1 MPNFDAGSYF
11 LTTLAP
17 IQAGGVADPDGLVVS
32 HRQRVQEALLT
43 LPTALQSP
51 ATEKIGVPSPFAR
64 NRRTHLCRFVVIDD
78 AVFNGREPK
87 NPILTGVFGPDPIN
101 PGPVDRLNAA
111 YLMFCADIDAV
122 TRDGDPLPA
131 TLSKAEQDAVRDAYA
146 RTLWDTAEA
155 ELRPIYENCVG
166 FGRVRTADDFAAY
179 LARCQVETTMPFHD
193 YWTKA
198 PKLKALPVPALAVAA
213 GGPVLLLALALVGWV
228 LRTETVPLLS
238 AFYDWPTADALRWGA
253 ILSALGLGGAYAFVM
268 RRGAEPLPP
277 PDRGD
282 LVSVLK
288 ALHVQRAFA
297 GFAASRQG
305 DDPAALHAA
314 FGDFLKRHKP
324 SDRDAPTQPPGV
336 IGGPAAGG

>member
-1 MPNFDAGSYF
+1 MPDFDAGSYF

-17 IQAGGVADPDGLVVS
+17 IRAGGAADADGLVVS
-32 HRQRVQEALLT
+32 HRQRVQEALMT

-78 AVFNGREPK
+78 AVFNGREPR
-87 NPILTGVFGPDPIN
+87 NPILTGLFGPDPIN
-101 PGPVDRLNAA
+101 PEPVDRLNAA

-131 TLSKAEQDAVRDAYA
+131 TLSKAEQHAVRDAYA
-146 RTLWDTAEA
+146 RLLWETAEA
-155 ELRPIYENCVG
+155 ELRPIYENCIG
-166 FGRVRTADDFAAY
+166 FERVRTGDDFARY

-193 YWTKA
+193 YWTK
-198 PKLKALPVPALAVAA
+198 KVFFKALPIPALALAA
-213 GGPVLLLALALVGWV
+213 GGPLALLALAALGWV

-238 AFYDWPTADALRWGA
+238 LVYGWPTGDALGWGVV
-253 ILSALGLGGAYAFVM
+253 LSALGLGGAYAFVM
-268 RRGAEPLPP
+268 KRGAEPLPP

-297 GFAASRQG
+297 GFAAARQG

-314 FGDFLKRHKP
+314 FGAFLAQHRP
-324 SDRDAPTQPPGV
+324 QDRDAPTQPPGV
-336 IGGPAAGG
+336 IGGPAGRG